1 MNIYYKSIDST
12 NNEIKRRLASEEYLE
27 EFTVISAG
35 WQTAGRG
42 RIGHEWSSPDGV
54 SVATSMVVYPKGLPE
69 ERVPQVTILAAMAV
83 AYAIEELYGLA
94 VQIKWTNDILLSEK
108 KVCGILTE
116 RIGGAVV
123 VGIGVNVYP
132 GSFPPELAERATCIA
147 EELSRVGKVKK
158 SNGINAVEKDE
169 RNNGINAIEKDKKK
183 SEWNADKTDERFEK
197 ETDGG
202 DGLSEIGKNEAALS
216 RNELTRKI
224 WEHFLVLYKKFLKQQ
239 DLFFLLKE
247 YNTRLVNAGRIVRI
261 MAPSGAYEARAIE
274 MDENG
279 KLVVE
284 MADGNLAKIDS
295 GEVHIRGRNGYV

>member
-1 MNIYYKSIDST
+1 MSIHYIYYKSIDST
-12 NNEIKRRLASEEYLE
+12 NNEIKRRLASGEYPD

-42 RIGHEWSSPDGV
+42 RIGHEWSSPEGV
-54 SVATSMVVYPKGLPE
+54 SVATSMVLYPRVLSGAPKATEWGLSEATDRMLPE

-116 RIGGAVV
+116 RIDGAVV

-132 GSFPPELAERATCIA
+132 SSFPPELAERATCIVD
-147 EELSRVGKVKK
+147 ELL
-158 SNGINAVEKDE
+158 
-169 RNNGINAIEKDKKK
+169 
-183 SEWNADKTDERFEK
+183 W
-197 ETDGG
+197 GG
-202 DGLSEIGKNEAALS
+202 GNEIVLS
-216 RNELTRKI
+216 RNELTKKI
-224 WEHFLVLYKKFLKQQ
+224 WEHFLVLYEKFLKKQN
-239 DLFFLLKE
+239 LSFLLKE
-247 YNTRLVNAGRIVRI
+247 YNARLVNAGRIVRV
-261 MAPSGAYEARAIE
+261 MAPSGAYEAKAIE

-284 MADGNLAKIDS
+284 TADGKFVKIDS